1 MWIFKHSQCR
11 RLTLRYFGRSL
22 IQEGEQMPTLQK
34 PIGSG
39 FGATST
45 AAQVI
50 KGINLSGKDAIVTGE
65 LWVLSERLI
74 SGGQQS

>member
-1 MWIFKHSQCR
+1 
-11 RLTLRYFGRSL
+11 
-22 IQEGEQMPTLQK
+22 MPTLQK

-50 KGINLSGKDAIVTGE
+50 KGIDLAGNVAIVTGE

>member
-1 MWIFKHSQCR
+1 
-11 RLTLRYFGRSL
+11 
-22 IQEGEQMPTLQK
+22 MPTLQE

-50 KGINLSGKDAIVTGE
+50 KGIDQSGKVAIVTGKR
-65 LWVLSERLI
+65 WVLSERLI
-74 SGGQQS
+74 SGGM